1 MAVPL
6 LLRLKILPSILGS
19 GITAFK
25 KGTLRSAFSK
35 SQGQEI
41 LRMQE
46 KRAYF
51 SREETANFGVLA
63 ILSLKPE
70 AC

>member
-6 LLRLKILPSILGS
+6 LLRLEILPSILGS
-19 GITAFK
+19 GITALK

-41 LRMQE
+41 LRMWE
-46 KRAYF
+46 K
-51 SREETANFGVLA
+51 
-63 ILSLKPE
+63 
-70 AC
+70 